1 MKIVKTD
8 SVMCIVIDEWRKETE
23 RRVEALRMMAKEIVD
38 PLSYDQFVVAVQ
50 KVLSGASGNPTPSKS
65 NKKQTEDTVALGS
78 GAFNFALM
86 YTAFPS
92 SPILEHTSADPPQG
106 IDIDSFLGR
115 IMKQLL
121 VRFPL
126 SIGVPNVNLE
136 MSTDLQEM
144 LKGVWET
151 FQEPVMKVLMVR
163 YLGFFLDARATSMFL
178 AHSLL
183 W

>member
-1 MKIVKTD
+1 
-8 SVMCIVIDEWRKETE
+8 
-23 RRVEALRMMAKEIVD
+23 
-38 PLSYDQFVVAVQ
+38 
-50 KVLSGASGNPTPSKS
+50 
-65 NKKQTEDTVALGS
+65 
-78 GAFNFALM
+78 M

-151 FQEPVMKVLMVR
+151 FQEPVMKVFMVR
-163 YLGFFLDARATSMFL
+163 YLGFFLDALATSMFL